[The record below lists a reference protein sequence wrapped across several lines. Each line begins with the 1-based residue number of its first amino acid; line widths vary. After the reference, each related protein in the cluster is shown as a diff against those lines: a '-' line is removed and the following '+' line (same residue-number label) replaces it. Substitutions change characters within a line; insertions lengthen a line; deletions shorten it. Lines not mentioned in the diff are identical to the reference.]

1 MPPSRTSVKRVY
13 VEGEQHAKG
22 AACGLDSREN
32 GLAGAWGSVEVFF
45 RRPWHSF
52 TKLKLPAHRVGR
64 SKSAAGH
71 VSPEV
76 TGYGGPRIPK
86 DRGEEDC
93 RFLGHLAQDFEQ
105 LFAEG
110 LYPLRAEPIDFF
122 EAGQCIRSF
131 S

>member
-1 MPPSRTSVKRVY
+1 MWAGQP
-13 VEGEQHAKG
+13 GEWIGGRMGLGSGAFPRHWHEPTKAK
-22 AACGLDSREN
+22 
-32 GLAGAWGSVEVFF
+32 
-45 RRPWHSF
+45 H
-52 TKLKLPAHRVGR
+52 PARRVGR